1 MTGNMEFHYKNS
13 LSTLPP
19 LAENRRSLQRHKSGF
34 KLSELN
40 AQILERFVETN
51 GGDKVIRSVLVANN
65 GIAGV
70 KFIRSIRMWASKTF
84 GNERILPIV
93 VMASPED
100 MKANA
105 EHIRLADQFV
115 EVPGG
120 TNNNNYANVP
130 LIVQVAERSCVDA
143 VWPGWGHASEYPDLP
158 NALSETASG
167 IAFLGPPAGPMAALG
182 DKVGS
187 CILAQA
193 AGVPTLPWSGSGV
206 RLSYQACDG
215 VIPTDVYDKA
225 CIKTPEEALESC
237 RTIGYPIM
245 LKASWGGGGK
255 GIRKVQSDD
264 DVMNAFKQVQGEVP
278 GSPVF
283 AMKLAP
289 LSRHLE
295 VQLLADKYGNVCSI
309 FSRDCSVQRRHQKI
323 IEEGP
328 VTAAAPEVLRLME
341 EKACELARQVGYVG
355 AATVEYLFLIETQEF
370 FFLELNPRLQV
381 EHPVTEWISGVNI
394 PAAQVMIGM
403 GIPLCRIPDIRS
415 LYGFDIEGSKEID
428 FTTARAVAPQGHVV
442 AVRIT
447 SEDPDDGFKPT
458 SGAIDALNFRSS
470 KEVWGYFSV
479 GSHGAIHEY
488 SDSQFGHLF
497 AHGDT
502 RTQAIKNMVVA
513 LRELNIRGEI
523 RTIVDYAVDMIKSE
537 EFVGNNIHTGWL
549 DGRIAAQVR
558 SEPVPWHVAVA
569 AGALRGAMQHSA
581 ERRSDYLG
589 YLSKGQIPPSRL
601 SLTAYEE
608 SILID
613 GNKYHVKVTQKG
625 RGSFGLHLNNSTIY
639 VEARTLRDGGILMQ
653 LDGRAHVIH
662 WEKEAIGTR
671 LSIDGKTCLLQNE
684 HDPSKLMAVTTGKL
698 VRKLVDDGAHIEANQ
713 LYAEVE
719 VMKMVMPLL
728 SPAAGRISFHM
739 VEGYAMAAGDM
750 IGELELDDP
759 TAVKKAS
766 PFVEPWPVATG
777 PPKVVEAR
785 VDQRFKVT
793 MNQLDDLLKGYDVD
807 VDQVMEQLLSG
818 LAEPCLAL
826 LQWKE
831 EVCAIK
837 SHIPA
842 SLYSDLDRLVKNFE
856 SQLGSAMLSNANAE
870 IGVQEGID
878 EEYYGGLCLP
888 KFPALSLTTVM
899 QEAIHFANSF
909 EKANLSNVL
918 KPLFSLAAAHAGGRE
933 IYTHHVVSELIQH
946 FLDVESLFGGETN
959 KTESEVIDRLRLD
972 FKDDLES
979 VVDIVVSHQGVQRK
993 CALVSALLGS
1003 VALTNPS
1010 AFRSQLRLIAAL
1022 QGSAYHTLA
1031 ATARQMLEHSLL
1043 GELRTVA
1050 ARALTG
1056 LDIFED
1062 GSPREAGVKSPRDVG
1077 PVCRK
1082 ATKDEGL
1089 YAGLERAAGPTLE
1102 QRMANLVEAP
1112 AAMEDALASLLD
1124 SPDVTLVMRVLE
1136 VYIRRAYH
1144 PLLCDSVNVTREGI
1158 PSGCFLA
1165 TWKAN
1170 EYVDEFSA
1178 SSNSVA
1184 PHVML
1189 VAKSVDQLREA
1200 MPTVLAAFSECKEK
1214 TQRGVLHVA
1223 LTGHEDALENGS
1235 GSMSRAHRRHSS
1247 FSSDASSGDEA
1258 TESRSEVL
1266 TQTVLANSRHL
1277 ISAGVQT
1284 LSLLCCSG
1292 GNSRNLPLAMLVPW
1306 RCGFRF
1312 DSDSQ
1317 TFCKDPLLRHVEPPV
1332 SAALELLRFSSIP
1345 SGPKHC
1351 LSRNRQW
1358 HLYVVNERPHPKA
1371 PLARRVFLRGL
1382 VRRMAATHAAAR
1394 FAAAGGNDELKIA
1407 EACAFAAV
1415 EEVEE
1420 SLADALTELERAM
1433 YDDEDSRVRGAD
1445 WASIFLASLPELPTV
1460 TNQNDTVVAE
1470 SLRCA
1475 AKALA
1480 ERRRSMLRHTAVSQV
1495 EVRLRAPD
1503 NHPAWRLVVSNL
1515 SGHEASADV
1524 YREVNGT
1531 YAGTGPMQGK
1541 PLNAPYEPLEFL
1553 MTKRIAARR
1562 QNTTYCYDFPALFEE
1577 ALGELWVRH
1586 GKNLDSSIKLVEAT
1600 ELALNDH
1607 VNVDDVLNG
1616 SAVDALRPVARL
1628 PGQNDIGM
1636 VAWNILMRTPEAPEG
1651 RRVVVVAND
1660 VTFKAGSFGPYEDA
1674 LFKAAVEYSL
1684 QAKLP
1689 CVYLAAN
1696 SGARIGLAE
1705 ELKQKFK
1712 IHWVEEDNLSKG
1724 FEYLYLDEA
1733 DYTEVLEKHGSDVA
1747 RFEEKYVGG
1756 SKHFV
1761 LRDIVGKD
1769 EGLGVEC
1776 LSASGAIA
1784 GAYSRAFSEG
1794 LTITMVTGRTVGIG
1808 AYLARLGRRV
1818 IQRLD
1823 QPIILTGYA
1832 ALNKVL
1838 GREVYTSHMQLGG
1851 HKVMGVNGVS
1861 HITVEDDLAG
1871 ALSILQWISYMPI
1884 HVGGIPPVI
1893 AAQDPVDRPVG
1904 YSPQGG
1910 AFDARLGIAGSDS
1923 SENMQESV
1931 TGLFDQGSWN
1941 EVQSG
1946 WARTVITGRARLGG
1960 IPIGVVA
1967 VETSTVMV
1975 TVPADPGMPDS
1986 SERVVPQAGQVWFPD
2001 SAEKTAQAIEEFG
2014 KESLPLFVVA
2024 NWRGFSGGQR
2034 DLLEGVLQAGSHI
2047 VDRLREYKQPV
2058 FVYVP
2063 PGGELR
2069 GGAWVVVD
2077 AQINNKMIE
2086 MYADPS
2092 ARGGV
2097 LEPEGIVEIKFREN
2111 DLIKAMRRL
2120 DTQLRELHEAGAT
2133 ATSDDVATSKRR
2145 MAMQRENELLP
2156 LYRSA
2161 AIHFAEMHDTPWRM
2175 KQKHV
2180 IRDTVPWHSA
2190 RTFFYWRLRRRMAE
2204 EIYLSNCT
2212 SALRTRKD
2220 ELSMLKA
2227 RFVASESG
2235 SSWDDDRSTA
2245 LWMESLADK
2254 SCSDRILE
2262 ASSILDEARDV
2273 LSKCPLDTNNAALFR
2288 AIRNL
2293 AASMSGSSDS

>member
-1 MTGNMEFHYKNS
+1 MDVQSKNS

-34 KLSELN
+34 KLSEIN
-40 AQILERFVETN
+40 AQVLERFVEN
-51 GGDKVIRSVLVANN
+51 SGGDKVIRSVLVANN

-143 VWPGWGHASEYPDLP
+143 VWPGWGHASEYPELP
-158 NALSETASG
+158 NALAETASG
-167 IAFLGPPAGPMAALG
+167 IAFLGPPSGPMAALG

-206 RLSYQACDG
+206 SLSYQACGG
-215 VIPTDVYDKA
+215 VIPTDVYEKA
-225 CIKTPEEALESC
+225 CIKTPDEALESC
-237 RTIGYPIM
+237 RSIGYPIM

-264 DVMNAFKQVQGEVP
+264 EVMNAFKQVQGEVP
-278 GSPVF
+278 GSPIF

-295 VQLLADKYGNVCSI
+295 VQLLADKHGNVCSI

-328 VTAAAPEVLRLME
+328 VTAAAPEVLRKME
-341 EKACELARQVGYVG
+341 DKACELARQVGYVG

-403 GIPLCRIPDIRS
+403 GIPLWRIPDIRS
-415 LYGFDIEGSKEID
+415 LYGYDVEGSNAID
-428 FTTARAVAPQGHVV
+428 FVTARAVAPQGHVV

-523 RTIVDYAVDMIKSE
+523 HTIVDYAVDMIKSE
-537 EFVGNNIHTGWL
+537 EFVGNSIHTGWL

-601 SLTAYEE
+601 SLTSYEE

-613 GNKYHVKVTQKG
+613 GNKYHLKVTQKG
-625 RGSFGLHLNNSTIY
+625 HGSFGLHLNNSTIY

-662 WEKEAIGTR
+662 WEMEAVGTR

-698 VRKLVDDGAHIEANQ
+698 IRKLVDDGAHVEANQ

-728 SPAAGRISFHM
+728 APAAGKISFHM

-750 IGELELDDP
+750 IGQLELDDP
-759 TAVKKAS
+759 TAVKKAT
-766 PFVEPWPVATG
+766 PFHEPWPLATG

-785 VDQRFKVT
+785 VDQRFKAT
-793 MNQLDDLLKGYDVD
+793 MSQLDDLLKGYDVD
-807 VDQVMEQLLSG
+807 VDQVMEQLLMG
-818 LAEPCLAL
+818 LAEPSLAL
-826 LQWKE
+826 LQWRE
-831 EVCAIK
+831 EIFAIK

-842 SLYSDLDRLVKNFE
+842 SLYLELDQVVKEFE
-856 SQLGSAMLSNANAE
+856 GQLGSAVLANGTGE
-870 IGVQEGID
+870 IGAQEGID

-888 KFPALSLTTVM
+888 KFPALSLTAIM
-899 QEAIHFANSF
+899 QEAVQFASSF
-909 EKANLSNVL
+909 EKANLTNVL
-918 KPLFSLAAAHAGGRE
+918 KPLLSLAAAHAGGRE
-933 IYTHHVVSELIQH
+933 VYTHHVVSKLIQQ
-946 FLDVESLFGGETN
+946 FLDVESLFGSEAD

-979 VVDIVVSHQGVQRK
+979 VVDIVVSHQGVKRK
-993 CALVSALLGS
+993 CALISALLGS
-1003 VALTNPS
+1003 IALTNPS
-1010 AFRSQLRLIAAL
+1010 AFRTQLRLIAAL
-1022 QGSAYHTLA
+1022 QGKAYHALA

-1062 GSPREAGVKSPRDVG
+1062 GSPREAGATSPRSVA
-1077 PVCRK
+1077 PVTRK

-1089 YAGLERAAGPTLE
+1089 YAGLDRAAGPSLE

-1144 PLLCDSVNVTREGI
+1144 PLISGNVLVTREGI
-1158 PSGCFLA
+1158 PQGCFLA
-1165 TWKAN
+1165 RWKSS
-1170 EYVDEFSA
+1170 EYGNKFEVSR
-1178 SSNSVA
+1178 SNIL
-1184 PHVML
+1184 PHAMV

-1200 MPTVLAAFSECKEK
+1200 IPTVLATFAETREDN
-1214 TQRGVLHVA
+1214 QGAVLHVA
-1223 LTGHEDALENGS
+1223 LTGHENTLESGS
-1235 GSMSRAHRRHSS
+1235 GRVSHRHKRSGS

-1258 TESRSEVL
+1258 TESRAEVL
-1266 TQTVLANSRHL
+1266 TQIVLANSKQLRG
-1277 ISAGVQT
+1277 AGVQT
-1284 LSLLCCSG
+1284 ISLLCCSG
-1292 GNSRNLPLAMLVPW
+1292 GDSKILSLAMLVPW
-1306 RCGFRF
+1306 RCGLRF
-1312 DSDSQ
+1312 DSASQ
-1317 TFCKDPLLRHVEPPV
+1317 TYCKDPLLRHVEPPV
-1332 SAALELLRFSSIP
+1332 FAALELMRFSSIP
-1345 SGPKHC
+1345 DGPKHC

-1371 PLARRVFLRGL
+1371 PPARRVFLRGL

-1394 FAAAGGNDELKIA
+1394 FARAGGNNEVEVA
-1407 EACAFAAV
+1407 QACAFAAV

-1420 SLADALTELERAM
+1420 SLADALTELERAL
-1433 YDDEDSRVRGAD
+1433 YDDEDSRVRGTD
-1445 WASIFLASLPELPTV
+1445 WASIFLASLPELPSV
-1460 TNQNDTVVAE
+1460 TNHYESVVAE
-1470 SLRCA
+1470 SLKCA

-1495 EVRLRAPD
+1495 EVRLRAPND
-1503 NHPAWRLVVSNL
+1503 QPAWRLVISNL

-1531 YAGTGPMQGK
+1531 YTGNGSMHGK

-1586 GKNLDSSIKLVEAT
+1586 GKNLDSSTRLVEAT
-1600 ELALNDH
+1600 ELVLRSDVKAE
-1607 VNVDDVLNG
+1607 DVLNG
-1616 SAVDALRPVARL
+1616 SAMDALCPVARL
-1628 PGQNDIGM
+1628 PGQNNIGM
-1636 VAWNILMRTPEAPEG
+1636 VAWSILLRTPEAPDG
-1651 RRVVVVAND
+1651 RRIVVVAND
-1660 VTFKAGSFGPYEDA
+1660 VTFKAGSFGPCEDA
-1674 LFKAAVEYSL
+1674 LFKGAVEYSL
-1684 QAKLP
+1684 QEKLP

-1712 IHWVEEDNLSKG
+1712 ICWVDENNLSKG
-1724 FEYLYLDEA
+1724 FEYLYLDET
-1733 DYTEVLEKHGSDVA
+1733 DYAEVVEKHGPEVA
-1747 RFEEKYVGG
+1747 RFEEQDVQG
-1756 SKHFV
+1756 SKHFI

-1769 EGLGVEC
+1769 DGLGVEC

-1871 ALSILQWISYMPI
+1871 ALSILQWISYMPLR
-1884 HVGGIPPVI
+1884 VGGIPPVL
-1893 AAQDPVDRPVG
+1893 ATEDPVDRSVG

-1910 AFDARLGIAGSDS
+1910 AFDARLGIAGSEG
-1923 SENMQESV
+1923 SEKIQESF

-1941 EVQSG
+1941 EAQSG
-1946 WARTVITGRARLGG
+1946 WARTVVTGRARLGG
-1960 IPIGVVA
+1960 IPVGVVA

-2014 KESLPLFVVA
+2014 KESLPLFVIA

-2047 VDRLREYKQPV
+2047 VDRLREYMQPI

-2077 AQINNKMIE
+2077 AQINNRMIE

-2120 DTQLRELHEAGAT
+2120 DGQLRELHEAGAT

-2145 MAMQRENELLP
+2145 MAMQRESELLP
-2156 LYRSA
+2156 VYRNA

-2180 IRDTVPWHSA
+2180 IRDTVPWQSA
-2190 RTFFYWRLRRRMAE
+2190 RTFFHWRLRRRMAE
-2204 EIYLSNCT
+2204 ESYLHNCT
-2212 SALRTRKD
+2212 IGSRKD
-2220 ELSMLKA
+2220 ELPRLQA
-2227 RFVASESG
+2227 RFLASESG
-2235 SSWDDDRSTA
+2235 SSWENDQSVA
-2245 LWMESLADK
+2245 LWLESLQGTNGTPHAT
-2254 SCSDRILE
+2254 E
-2262 ASSILDEARDV
+2262 ALTILDRAREY
-2273 LSKCPLDTNNAALFR
+2273 LSACPMQDRGNIALLD
-2288 AIRNL
+2288 AIQNL
-2293 AASMSGSSDS
+2293 AASLPRSSNN